1 MGDNQN
7 INQTLHGNK
16 SSAHLRS
23 PPVPFE
29 FRGGFCFWAKN
40 CKQNAT
46 INLEILFSSL
56 WRHWQQKKLSCFN
69 KGPVTPGERMKNA
82 RRAHRKMVC
91 ASLFVVIRYSFVERA
106 APTFLIR
113 DHSLG
118 ASSSAHNFELARNST
133 HKCTRRKNARRTP
146 DGAMDQRPI
155 HAITQR
161 FYSVVFIALF

>member
-56 WRHWQQKKLSCFN
+56 WRHWQQKRLSCFN

-82 RRAHRKMVC
+82 RRAHWKMVC

-106 APTFLIR
+106 APAFLIR

-118 ASSSAHNFELARNST
+118 ALSSA
-133 HKCTRRKNARRTP
+133 HKCTRQKDVDMVVGPVFVT
-146 DGAMDQRPI
+146 QPI
-155 HAITQR
+155 DEK
-161 FYSVVFIALF
+161 YSATHHRNCHVTT